1 MVIKLILVAG
11 EGEYDVSW
19 EVNVRSTGPLCGI
32 DICFV
37 PFIVLLLAKP
47 GMPWAIVP
55 RFLKTV
61 SVRTS
66 RCVCVFVCVS
76 APKAITN

>member
-1 MVIKLILVAG
+1 MAR

-19 EVNVRSTGPLCGI
+19 EVNVRSTGPLSGI
-32 DICFV
+32 DTCLV

-47 GMPWAIVP
+47 GMPWAIMP
-55 RFLKTV
+55 RFLKIV

-66 RCVCVFVCVS
+66 GCVCVFVCVR
-76 APKAITN
+76 PQGYY